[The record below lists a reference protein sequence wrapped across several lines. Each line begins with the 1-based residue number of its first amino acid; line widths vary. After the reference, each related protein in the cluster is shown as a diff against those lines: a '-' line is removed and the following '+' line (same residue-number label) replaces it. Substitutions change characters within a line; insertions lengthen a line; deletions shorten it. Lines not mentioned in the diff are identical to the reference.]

1 MHSALANKLDVVV
14 EPLMELPPL
23 VITAVIV
30 GMRDDAVPITL
41 GRAVKAYDAG
51 KAAITARK
59 LIDFV
64 KRLILL
70 APYFIFYYIIK

>member
-1 MHSALANKLDVVV
+1 
-14 EPLMELPPL
+14 
-23 VITAVIV
+23 
-30 GMRDDAVPITL
+30 MRDDAVPITL

-51 KAAITARK
+51 KTAITARK
-59 LIDFV
+59 LIVFV